1 MNGAVRV
8 WLKFNAVGLVGIGV
22 QLVALTILKSGF
34 ELDYR
39 AATVIAVEV
48 AVLHNFAWHERWT
61 WIERT
66 RLAPGG
72 MLGRLVRFHLANGL
86 ISIVGNLALTWF
98 FVSQI
103 HLHYFLANIIAIG
116 TCSIV
121 NFLVS
126 DHLVFRRG
134 HSNGISR

>member
-1 MNGAVRV
+1 MTGTLRV
-8 WLKFNAVGLVGIGV
+8 WLKFNAVGIIGIGV

-34 ELDYR
+34 GLDYR
-39 AATVIAVEV
+39 LATVIAVEI

-66 RLAPGG
+66 RLIAGG
-72 MLGRLVRFHLANGL
+72 VLGRLVRFHFANGL
-86 ISIVGNLALTWF
+86 ISIAGNLALTWF
-98 FVSQI
+98 FVSRL

-126 DHLVFRRG
+126 DRLVF
-134 HSNGISR
+134 S

>member
-1 MNGAVRV
+1 VNGAVRV

-39 AATVIAVEV
+39 AATVIAVEI

-66 RLAPGG
+66 RLATGG
-72 MLGRLVRFHLANGL
+72 MPGRLVRFHLANGL
-86 ISIVGNLALTWF
+86 ISIIGNLALTWF
-98 FVSQI
+98 FVSQV

-126 DHLVFRRG
+126 DHLVFRRS
-134 HSNGISR
+134 HSNGVSR